1 MRILYLHQ
9 YFAFPNIHSSTR
21 SYDLSKEFVKR
32 GYKVIVITTTTKI
45 NDVDRQNK
53 WNVIEREG
61 IKLHVLTSDY
71 SYKLSFIRRLYSFMY
86 FMVHASVRVLKIKCD
101 VVLAT
106 STPISIAIP
115 ALLKKKLQKT
125 PFVFEVRDVWP
136 EVPVGMGYIRNKLV
150 IKLLFAFE
158 KYIYHN
164 AAYIVALSTGMK
176 ASIINRSGFEKVEVI
191 PNISEIDRFQN
202 SIKPLDLKIG
212 KEVLKKKI
220 VLYAGAFGSVNGI
233 GYVARLAKELTRI
246 DQNIV
251 FFLIG
256 VGNEKEKIITYCKEN
271 KLLNNNVF
279 IFDPLPKE
287 SLPYLYSICTAG
299 SSFVIDNP
307 VLWNNSANKFFD
319 TLAAGKPVL
328 INHKGWQAELI
339 EAENIGY
346 VLPAQLGNDEIQQ
359 FVDYINNEDLLK
371 IQQINALR
379 IANQQFS
386 LNVALEKYSEVFEKV
401 ESANKHNS

>member
-21 SYDLSKEFVKR
+21 SYDLSKEFVKK
-32 GYKVIVITTTTKI
+32 GHEVIVVTTTTKI
-45 NDVDRQNK
+45 NDVDRGQK
-53 WNVIEREG
+53 WNIVEREG

-71 SYKLSFIRRLYSFMY
+71 SYKLSFIRRLFSFLY
-86 FMVHASVRVLKIKCD
+86 FMVHASIRVLKIKCD

-106 STPISIAIP
+106 STPISIGIP
-115 ALLKKKLQKT
+115 ALVKKKLQKT

-150 IKLLFAFE
+150 VKLLFSFE
-158 KYIYHN
+158 KYIYQN
-164 AAYIVALSTGMK
+164 AVYIVALSTGMK
-176 ASIINRSGFEKVEVI
+176 ASIMNRLGFEKIDVI
-191 PNISEIDRFQN
+191 PNISEIDRFQK
-202 SIKPLDLKIG
+202 SINHIDLNI
-212 KEVLKKKI
+212 EQDVLKKRI

-233 GYVARLAKELTRI
+233 QYVANLAKELITI
-246 DQNIV
+246 NKNIV

-256 VGNEKEKIITYCKEN
+256 VGNEKEKIIAYCNEN
-271 KLLNNNVF
+271 KLLNKNVF

-287 SLPYLYSICTAG
+287 SLPYLYSICTIG

-346 VLPAQLGNDEIQQ
+346 VLPPNIDKSDINR
-359 FVDYINNEDLLK
+359 FVEYINNDNLIE
-371 IQQINALR
+371 IQRTNALK
-379 IANQQFS
+379 IANQEFS
-386 LNVALEKYSEVFEKV
+386 LNVAVQKYMSIFDKIGKTV
-401 ESANKHNS
+401 